1 MNPLMILS
9 MISGAMTGI
18 LTFSLFDVGLVAG
31 PSPGSIFAYLALTPK
46 GNFLGVIAGV
56 TSAAVVSFLVASA
69 ILKLQNK
76 DETDEDMKKSVEQ
89 SKQMKQ
95 EGKSLMSKEESEAI
109 NFIAFACDAGLG
121 SSAMGANAFQKK
133 LKKLGLDKRVENFA
147 IEKVPEEVDVIVTH
161 KSLEDR
167 VRLKFEDKK
176 IIAIDNFLGDPKL
189 EAFLEEISQKK

>member
-1 MNPLMILS
+1 
-9 MISGAMTGI
+9 
-18 LTFSLFDVGLVAG
+18 
-31 PSPGSIFAYLALTPK
+31 
-46 GNFLGVIAGV
+46 
-56 TSAAVVSFLVASA
+56 
-69 ILKLQNK
+69 
-76 DETDEDMKKSVEQ
+76 
-89 SKQMKQ
+89 MKQ

-176 IIAIDNFLGDPKL
+176 VIAIDNFLGDPKL